1 MMTQASRSESELKLH
16 AKDFINF
23 TSVLME
29 VATELPDRTTVS
41 QLVAFLAIANYDLQG
56 RPITMVELREALGP
70 SLGKSLHTTYQIFL
84 DRELRRNDRP
94 TVKGLGWLTQ
104 EPDRSDY
111 RRNYLHLTAK
121 GREIMR
127 NILLELKEPKDGAHA
142 AT

>member
-1 MMTQASRSESELKLH
+1 MVTQARRSESELKLH

-23 TSVLME
+23 TSVLMDL
-29 VATELPDRTTVS
+29 ATELPDRTTVS

-56 RPITMVELREALGP
+56 RPTTMVDLREALGP

-111 RRNYLHLTAK
+111 RRNYLHLTAE
-121 GREIMR
+121 GREVMR
-127 NILLELKEPKDGAHA
+127 DLLINLKAPEHGIEAEA
-142 AT
+142 